1 MLHIKVRNFYIQYIY
16 IIHILYHYI
25 YTNVCIYM
33 YINMDIYI
41 YIYISYIMK
50 YSYSDIHIIIHML

>member
-1 MLHIKVRNFYIQYIY
+1 MLHIKVRNFYTIY
-16 IIHILYHYI
+16 IHYTHIISLHI
-25 YTNVCIYM
+25 YKCM
-33 YINMDIYI
+33 YLHVHKYGYI